1 MLYITIE
8 LMIRIRYVIYNNI
21 DKDNDKDNDKVCIT
35 IEIRYVIYNNIDNV
49 CYI

>member
-8 LMIRIRYVIYNNI
+8 IMYVIYNNK
-21 DKDNDKDNDKVCIT
+21 DKDNDKDND
-35 IEIRYVIYNNIDNV
+35 NV